1 MLGVTDIGSEYL
13 SYPGGQLTAAGLG
26 TIGNKEIFTLEC
38 PDWSLDNMGKRLTQ
52 TTTEFQN
59 NIYSQFKMTIGYDCN
74 YLTSTAPSFKTS
86 PEAFVIEHGA

>member
-1 MLGVTDIGSEYL
+1 MLVVNDIGSEYL

-26 TIGNKEIFTLEC
+26 TIGSSDIFTLDC

-52 TTTEFQN
+52 TTPEFQN

-74 YLTSTAPSFKTS
+74 YLSSTLPSFITS
-86 PEAFVIEHGA
+86 PEAIVIEHGA